1 MNSLSVSRNHLE
13 STFFRKITMNTLFAS
28 RFLLQFTI
36 VFAEPLWIRSE
47 ITKKPLWNHYEFT
60 IFAISLEIH
69 CLFRKFTICFANFPW
84 IHYLPR
90 DFSWNLLSFSRIHY
104 LLREFTL
111 NPLSFFRND
120 YEFAMKSILIHYLFR
135 ELTIFFANSLSVS
148 RIHLESTILFVESL

>member
-1 MNSLSVSRNHLE
+1 MDLKIYYRISRNWIWIHFFFRGINMNLLSASRFDLE

-28 RFLLQFTI
+28 QFLLQFTI

-69 CLFRKFTICFANFPW
+69 CHFRKFTICFAIFPW

-90 DFSWNLLSFSRIHY
+90 DFSLNLLSFSRIHY
-104 LLREFTL
+104 LLREFSL
-111 NPLSFFRND
+111 NPLSFFF
-120 YEFAMKSILIHYLFR
+120 E
-135 ELTIFFANSLSVS
+135 TIMNSLWNQY
-148 RIHLESTILFVESL
+148 